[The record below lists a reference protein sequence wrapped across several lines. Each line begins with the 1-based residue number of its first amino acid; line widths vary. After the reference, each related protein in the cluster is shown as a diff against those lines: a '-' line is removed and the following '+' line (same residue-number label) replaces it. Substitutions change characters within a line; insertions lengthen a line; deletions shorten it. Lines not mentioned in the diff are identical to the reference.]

1 MAILLLFLHHFLLY
15 NLFSFLQ
22 NIHHRNHDTTQPCN
36 LFLFRPNSHI
46 EFQHISHLLSQIAFP
61 IPIPIATTAINILG
75 SLILGCIAGSVSDR
89 TQSTY
94 LLLGVG
100 LCGGFTTFS
109 TFSLELVEQLQSG
122 KIGLALMECALNV
135 ILGVAALYLGL
146 MLCQSKAV

>member
-1 MAILLLFLHHFLLY
+1 MNLITAFLSHPVVLIGAGGAVGS
-15 NLFSFLQ
+15 NLRYG
-22 NIHHRNHDTTQPCN
+22 IG
-36 LFLFRPNSHI
+36 
-46 EFQHISHLLSQIAFP
+46 HLLSQIAFP

>member
-1 MAILLLFLHHFLLY
+1 M
-15 NLFSFLQ
+15 NLF
-22 NIHHRNHDTTQPCN
+22 TTFFTHPVVLIGAGGALGSN
-36 LFLFRPNSHI
+36 LRYGI
-46 EFQHISHLLSQIAFP
+46 AHLLNQVTIP

-75 SLILGCIAGSVSDR
+75 SLILGCVAGSVSDR

-122 KIGLALMECALNV
+122 KIGLAFVECMLNV
-135 ILGVAALYLGL
+135 VLGVAGLYLGL
-146 MLCQSKAV
+146 VLCQHKSQ